1 MRRSARPAG
10 RATEAAKAAT
20 RAHRNLRHDVHVH
33 SGRAVDRRVAVDVRV
48 LVDGVANAAKSLSAF
63 GLQVA
68 PSSPTKRGDRNMQL
82 RTVHV
87 S

>member
-10 RATEAAKAAT
+10 RATEAAEAAT

-33 SGRAVDRRVAVDVRV
+33 SGRAVDRRGAFDVREV
-48 LVDGVANAAKSLSAF
+48 GKSLSAF

-68 PSSPTKRGDRNMQL
+68 PSKPTKRGDRNTQP
-82 RTVHV
+82 RTVQF